1 MKDGFGREID
11 HLRIS
16 LTDKCDL
23 RCSYC
28 MPEEGIRHLDH
39 RDILTLEETARVAGI
54 MSRMGIRRVR
64 LTGGEPLVRRGAA
77 DLVAILRRDYGF
89 DEIAMTSN
97 GQLLS
102 ENAVKL
108 RDAGLTDI
116 NISLDTLREDCFE
129 KITRCEGGR
138 LKRTLNG
145 IDEAL
150 RAGLKVKLNS
160 VLMKDINEEDL
171 IPLVEYAGSKKT
183 DIRFIEL
190 MPIGC
195 GMHHTGIPTP
205 CLIERLEERYGRSYP
220 ADSDTDT
227 SLRGPARYYIFGEHP
242 GRVGFISPLTH
253 RFCDSCR
260 RVRLTA
266 EGFLKLCLQYPDG
279 VDLRS
284 PLRGGASDEEISAI
298 ILDAVKHKKAS
309 HSFDS
314 PCMTTDRRRMV
325 QIGG

>member
-1 MKDGFGREID
+1 M
-11 HLRIS
+11 
-16 LTDKCDL
+16 
-23 RCSYC
+23 
-28 MPEEGIRHLDH
+28 
-39 RDILTLEETARVAGI
+39 
-54 MSRMGIRRVR
+54 
-64 LTGGEPLVRRGAA
+64 
-77 DLVAILRRDYGF
+77 
-89 DEIAMTSN
+89 
-97 GQLLS
+97 
-102 ENAVKL
+102 
-108 RDAGLTDI
+108 
-116 NISLDTLREDCFE
+116 
-129 KITRCEGGR
+129 
-138 LKRTLNG
+138 
-145 IDEAL
+145 
-150 RAGLKVKLNS
+150 KLNS
-160 VLMKDINEEDL
+160 VLMKDMNEEDL
-171 IPLVEYAGSKKT
+171 IPLVEYAGLKKT

-284 PLRGGASDEEISAI
+284 PLRGGASDEELSAI